1 VISVP
6 ILAKGRN
13 EYDELERDNLDQ
25 DRQLAPDNMTSSNDV
40 VAPRYRSN
48 EIQQETVPLS
58 VSSSIPYEYVS
69 FMSA

>member
-1 VISVP
+1 MFSVP

-13 EYDELERDNLDQ
+13 ECDERERDDLDQ
-25 DRQLAPDNMTSSNDV
+25 ERQLAPDKMTSGNDV
-40 VAPRYRSN
+40 LAPRYRAN
-48 EIQQETVPLS
+48 EIQRETVPLS